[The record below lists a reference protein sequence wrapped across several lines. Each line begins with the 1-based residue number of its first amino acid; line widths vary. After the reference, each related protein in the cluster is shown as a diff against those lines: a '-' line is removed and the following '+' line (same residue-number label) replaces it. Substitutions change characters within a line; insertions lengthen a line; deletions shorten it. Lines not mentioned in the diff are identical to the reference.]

1 MPTLARTE
9 SPRGHEPVDPTA
21 RVDVIVPT
29 HDSGEVARECLRR
42 LGADP
47 RVGRILVV
55 DAASRPEHVV
65 ALRRWCREC
74 GGVAELRPLRR
85 NRGFAASVNEGLLA
99 TTSPFVLILNPDC
112 LVAPGAI
119 GVLVDALEARADCG
133 LAGGLLL
140 DEHGREQR
148 GSRRDLPGRRQA
160 IGRGVGLRGA
170 GWDFDHLGRPMP
182 EAPVRVPAIS
192 GAFMLARRASIER
205 VGGLDERFFLH
216 FEDLEW
222 CARFG
227 DHGLGILFVPQ
238 ATARHEQGSSSRARP
253 HFVRFQKH
261 RSMLLFDRLRWRS
274 AWHRATRPLF
284 VAAVW
289 TAFVLSTA
297 PRLLRRAA
305 RINSATSPART
316 ARRPSPVATAG

>member
-1 MPTLARTE
+1 MLARTE
-9 SPRGHEPVDPTA
+9 SLRGPDPVDATT

-42 LGADP
+42 LGSDP

-55 DAASRPEHVV
+55 DAASRPEYVV
-65 ALRRWCREC
+65 ALRRWCRES
-74 GGVAELRPLRR
+74 GRAAELRPLRR
-85 NRGFAASVNEGLLA
+85 NRGFAASVNEGLRG
-99 TTSPFVLILNPDC
+99 TSSPLVLLLNPDC

-119 GVLVDALEARADCG
+119 DALADALESRADCG

-140 DEHGREQR
+140 DELGREQR

-160 IGRGVGLRGA
+160 IGRGIGLRGTA
-170 GWDFDHLGRPMP
+170 WDFDHLGRPMP
-182 EAPVRVPAIS
+182 DEPVRVPAIS
-192 GAFMLARRASIER
+192 GAFMLARRASIEV

-227 DHGLGILFVPQ
+227 DHGLGVLFVPQ
-238 ATARHEQGSSSRARP
+238 ATAVHEQGSSSRARP
-253 HFVRFQKH
+253 RFVRYHKH
-261 RSMLLFDRLRWRS
+261 RSMLLFDRLRARS
-274 AWHRATRPLF
+274 PWDRATRPLF

-289 TAFVLSTA
+289 SAFVLGLV
-297 PRLLRRAA
+297 PRLLQPR
-305 RINSATSPART
+305 SDVKVVGEPRT
-316 ARRPSPVATAG
+316 TLGSSSVASVG